1 MLKTEKNYE
10 KKRKKRENSLQKEE
24 VDLISKN
31 VKKEINKKHMKIKIP
46 INYKKTKIH
55 LLDDENELNISVDNL
70 SQDVSPKIQ
79 HFESIKY
86 SF

>member
-1 MLKTEKNYE
+1 MLKTEKKEE
-10 KKRKKRENSLQKEE
+10 KKRKINNSLQKEE
-24 VDLISKN
+24 LKLISKN

-55 LLDDENELNISVDNL
+55 LLDEEDELNISDDNL

>member
-1 MLKTEKNYE
+1 MLKTEKKE
-10 KKRKKRENSLQKEE
+10 EEKRKKINSSLQKEE
-24 VDLISKN
+24 VELISNN
-31 VKKEINKKHMKIKIP
+31 VKREINKKHMKIKIP

-55 LLDDENELNISVDNL
+55 LLEDELNISVENL

>member
-1 MLKTEKNYE
+1 
-10 KKRKKRENSLQKEE
+10 
-24 VDLISKN
+24 
-31 VKKEINKKHMKIKIP
+31 MKIKIP

-55 LLDDENELNISVDNL
+55 LLDEEDELNISDDNL
-70 SQDVSPKIQ
+70 SQYVSPKIQ